1 MANNVYVVSAK
12 VYDELRKQISFNK
25 MVSLFCVIGTLY
37 ILKAEERNRKNEKR
51 ITALED
57 QKGE

>member
-1 MANNVYVVSAK
+1 MAKDVYVVSEK
-12 VYDELRKQISFNK
+12 VYDELRKQISFNR
-25 MVSLFCVIGTLY
+25 MVTLFCVISTFY

-51 ITALED
+51 IKALED